1 MKASL
6 RLLPFVP
13 LAALPFLPLGAQ
25 SSGADDDVPGVGE
38 LGGPATDLAS
48 DDLAKFLRGRAL
60 FDHPFHKSDGLGT
73 PELNADSCRGCHQD
87 PVLGGAGG
95 LELNV
100 SRFAKDNLGFGPFQN
115 LPGGQAASKLR
126 PPYVPGREEYSDQ
139 ADVFEQRQTPSV
151 FGLGLLD
158 TVSDAEILARHD
170 PLDGDGDGI
179 SGRARELLVGGQPE
193 IGRFGWKAQIP
204 RLADFVGDAMAG
216 ELGITTPSDG
226 RGFNLATDADAVA
239 DPELDVD
246 QTADLAFWLL
256 NLAAPQRTGSL
267 DPAVLAGELTFDAIG
282 CTKCHVPELLGA
294 NGPVPAYTDLLLHN
308 VMGSN
313 FRGMEEPG
321 ADVGEFRTPPL
332 WGIRHTAPYMH
343 DGRGEDLRGA
353 IQAHNGEARDIRDA
367 FLALTTQEQDELL
380 AFLNDL

>member
-6 RLLPFVP
+6 RFLP

-25 SSGADDDVPGVGE
+25 SSGSNDDLPGVGE
-38 LGGPATDLAS
+38 LGGPATDLAP
-48 DDLAKFLRGRAL
+48 DDLAKFLRGRTL
-60 FDHPFHKSDGLGT
+60 FDAPFHKARGLGT

-87 PVLGGAGG
+87 PVLGGSGG

-100 SRFAKDNLGFGPFQN
+100 SRFAKDNLGFGPFED

-126 PPYVPGREEYSDQ
+126 PPYVLGREEYSDQ
-139 ADVFEQRQTPSV
+139 ADVFEQRQTPSL

-158 TVSDAEILARHD
+158 TVSDAEILVRHD
-170 PLDGDGDGI
+170 PNDADSDGI
-179 SGRARELLVGGQPE
+179 SGRARELLVNGSPE
-193 IGRFGWKAQIP
+193 IGRFGWKAQVP
-204 RLADFVGDAMAG
+204 RLADFVRDAMAG
-216 ELGITTPSDG
+216 ELGVTTPTDG
-226 RGFNLATDADAVA
+226 RGFNLAVDADAIA
-239 DPELDVD
+239 DPELSEEETGEV
-246 QTADLAFWLL
+246 AFWML

-267 DPAVLAGELTFDAIG
+267 DPAVLAGELHFDALG
-282 CTKCHVPELLGA
+282 CTKCHVPELAGA

-308 VMGSN
+308 VMGSAY
-313 FRGMEEPG
+313 RGMQEPG
-321 ADVGEFRTPPL
+321 ADIGEFRTPPL

-353 IQAHNGEARDIRDA
+353 IQAHNGEARPSRDA
-367 FLALTTQEQDELL
+367 FLALSTTEQDELL

>member
-1 MKASL
+1 MKPSL
-6 RLLPFVP
+6 RFLP
-13 LAALPFLPLGAQ
+13 LAAVPFLPLLAQ
-25 SSGADDDVPGVGE
+25 SGSGSDVPGVGE
-38 LGGPATDLAS
+38 LGGPATDLAP

-87 PVLGGAGG
+87 PVLGGSGG

-100 SRFAKDNLGFGPFQN
+100 SRFAKDNLGFGPYQD
-115 LPGGQAASKLR
+115 LPGGQAVSKLR
-126 PPYVPGREEYSDQ
+126 PPYVLGREEYSDQ

-158 TVSDAEILARHD
+158 TVGDAEILARHD

-179 SGRARELLVGGQPE
+179 SGRARELLVDGHIE

-204 RLADFVGDAMAG
+204 RLADFVRDAMAG
-216 ELGITTPSDG
+216 ELGVTTPTDG
-226 RGFNLATDADAVA
+226 RGFNLAADADAVA
-239 DPELDVD
+239 DPELSED
-246 QTADLAFWLL
+246 QVGEVAFWML

-267 DPAVLAGELTFDAIG
+267 DPAVLSGELRFETIG
-282 CTKCHVPELLGA
+282 CAKCHVPELAGA
-294 NGPVPAYTDLLLHN
+294 NGPVKAYTDLLLHN
-308 VMGSN
+308 VMGASY
-313 FRGMEEPG
+313 RGMEEPG
-321 ADVGEFRTPPL
+321 AEAGEFRTPPL
-332 WGIRHTAPYMH
+332 WGIRHTAPYLH

-353 IQAHNGEARDIRDA
+353 ILAHNGEARTIREA
-367 FLALTTQEQDELL
+367 FEALSATEQDELL